1 MFKQP
6 CLSVESQKEQM
17 TYRVSIYMH
26 EEMCAP
32 RLFVFNNNFLT
43 LDVLINFEWYIEF
56 PLYSFTQVVLTFFNV
71 NGLDVMESE
80 GYELRPIRDTN
91 LFFILKLKSNIKDD
105 QCCSV
110 KVCILKIAV
119 CNVTWYVLIFMVIVN
134 KLFNVDAKCIA

>member
-17 TYRVSIYMH
+17 TYRVSIYIH

-56 PLYSFTQVVLTFFNV
+56 PFYSFTQVVLSFFNV

-119 CNVTWYVLIFMVIVN
+119 CNVTWYVVIFMVTVN
-134 KLFNVDAKCIA
+134 MLFNVDAKCIA

>member
-17 TYRVSIYMH
+17 TYRVSIYIH

-91 LFFILKLKSNIKDD
+91 LFFILKLKSNIKDN

>member
-17 TYRVSIYMH
+17 TYRVSIYIH

-71 NGLDVMESE
+71 HGLDVMESE

-119 CNVTWYVLIFMVIVN
+119 CNVTWYVVIFMVIVN

>member
-17 TYRVSIYMH
+17 TYRVSIYIH

-56 PLYSFTQVVLTFFNV
+56 PFYSFTQVVLSFFNV

-119 CNVTWYVLIFMVIVN
+119 CNVTWYVVIFMVIVN
-134 KLFNVDAKCIA
+134 MLFNVDAKCIA

>member
-91 LFFILKLKSNIKDD
+91 LFFILKLKSNIKDN

>member
-1 MFKQP
+1 MNDI
-6 CLSVESQKEQM
+6 LSF
-17 TYRVSIYMH
+17 R
-26 EEMCAP
+26 
-32 RLFVFNNNFLT
+32 
-43 LDVLINFEWYIEF
+43 YI
-56 PLYSFTQVVLTFFNV
+56 LFTQVVLTFFNV

-119 CNVTWYVLIFMVIVN
+119 CNVTWYVVIFMVIVN
-134 KLFNVDAKCIA
+134 MLFNVDAKCIA